1 VIWIDMDSHNF
12 PFVTPEIS
20 CTDGSLY
27 ALLQLHQTEC
37 VQYGDING
45 RKHMLELIVLFAFL
59 LLAFVALKVLVLI
72 FKIGF
77 WALTLPL
84 QILLGL
90 VVAILAVV
98 LIVPLALVA
107 GLFGLVLAPF
117 ALLLPLLPFLLIAG
131 GLYLLL
137 RS

>member
-1 VIWIDMDSHNF
+1 
-12 PFVTPEIS
+12 
-20 CTDGSLY
+20 
-27 ALLQLHQTEC
+27 
-37 VQYGDING
+37 
-45 RKHMLELIVLFAFL
+45 MLELIVLFAFL

-84 QILLGL
+84 QIALGL
-90 VVAILAVV
+90 GAAILAVV

-117 ALLLPLLPFLLIAG
+117 ALLIPLLPFLLIAG